1 MTFKSSN
8 LSPSTCK
15 TRQPPCFHSENPATF
30 LEGMDAM
37 IPSGATF
44 AATALILVFSALFVV
59 KIVSA
64 GFSRDVVFV
73 KFFQRPVV
81 ILNSVQAARDLLG
94 KRGAKYSGRPRHTY
108 INELLSHSVGWTGNS
123 SFRTNDEIWKR
134 HRKWYQHAVI
144 TRVALDSYRLLQRRE
159 ADRTLYDILQD
170 PENYRHHLKR
180 IYRYVAGVALEIA
193 YGRSIKNTEDKFI
206 RLIEKGAGEA
216 LEGGGRASAL
226 VDFFPI
232 LRFLPSWV
240 PGAEFQRSAARA
252 RLAVRALENEPY
264 TKAAGTAKQS
274 FTRSLIEDCLAKG
287 ALTKEDED
295 RIKGVAG
302 TIYVGASE
310 TTLTVLLTFVLEMV
324 LHPGVLQRV
333 QDELDS
339 VVGDSRLPDFED
351 RSSLPYFE
359 ICPAG
364 PIGLPHY
371 TTEEDVYRG
380 YYIPKDTIV
389 IANIWAMTRDPQ
401 YYDDPEEFRPERYL
415 DDSNNTCKPA
425 ELQDPQELVFGFGRR
440 ICPGQHLADR
450 NIWIVLARMAA
461 TMDIR
466 KSRDR
471 DGKEVTPN
479 PKIVGGT
486 VSYADVI

>member
-1 MTFKSSN
+1 M
-8 LSPSTCK
+8 SP
-15 TRQPPCFHSENPATF
+15 R
-30 LEGMDAM
+30 
-37 IPSGATF
+37 
-44 AATALILVFSALFVV
+44 
-59 KIVSA
+59 
-64 GFSRDVVFV
+64 
-73 KFFQRPVV
+73 
-81 ILNSVQAARDLLG
+81 LLG
-94 KRGAKYSGRPRHTY
+94 T
-108 INELLSHSVGWTGNS
+108 
-123 SFRTNDEIWKR
+123 D
-134 HRKWYQHAVI
+134 
-144 TRVALDSYRLLQRRE
+144 
-159 ADRTLYDILQD
+159 
-170 PENYRHHLKR
+170 R

-193 YGRSIKNTEDKFI
+193 YGRSTKNTEDKFI

-295 RIKGVAG
+295 HIKGVAG

-359 ICPAG
+359 
-364 PIGLPHY
+364 
-371 TTEEDVYRG
+371 
-380 YYIPKDTIV
+380 
-389 IANIWAMTRDPQ
+389 AMTRDPQ
-401 YYDDPEEFRPERYL
+401 YYDDPEEFLPERYL

-425 ELQDPQELVFGFGRR
+425 ELQDPQELVFGFGR
-440 ICPGQHLADR
+440 R